1 MAPIEAREPARTTGY
16 HKRGR
21 AVEAM
26 ALDMLR
32 RKGYTVVRSRRS
44 SSLVHLVAWCDR
56 ARPVFVHVKG
66 TRRTVAG
73 AVDVATIWRDDIK
86 ALQGLPRWDGMSV
99 QLWVYTS
106 RRGWWFYEVF
116 PGGIA
121 EVTGRAA

>member
-1 MAPIEAREPARTTGY
+1 MAASETQEPARTTGY
-16 HKRGR
+16 HQRGR

-44 SSLVHLVAWCDR
+44 SPLVHLVAWCDQ
-56 ARPVFVHVKG
+56 ARPVFVHVKR
-66 TRRTVAG
+66 TRRSVAG
-73 AVDVATIWRDDIK
+73 AVDVASIWREEIK

-99 QLWVYTS
+99 QLWVYTD
-106 RRGWWFYEVF
+106 RKVWWFYEVF

-121 EVTGRAA
+121 EVTGHVA

>member
-1 MAPIEAREPARTTGY
+1 MAANEGAGSARY
-16 HKRGR
+16 HQRAR

-56 ARPVFVHVKG
+56 SRPVFVHVKR
-66 TRRTVAG
+66 TRRRVG
-73 AVDVATIWRDDIK
+73 SAVDVASIWREDIR

-99 QLWVYTS
+99 QFWVYTD
-106 RRGWWFYEVF
+106 RKGWWFYEVF

>member
-1 MAPIEAREPARTTGY
+1 MAAIERSETTRTTSY
-16 HKRGR
+16 NQRGR

-44 SSLVHLVAWCDR
+44 SSLVHLRAWCDR
-56 ARPVFVHVKG
+56 ARPVFVHVKR

-73 AVDVATIWRDDIK
+73 AVDVAAIWREDIRG
-86 ALQGLPRWDGMSV
+86 LQSLPRWDGMSV
-99 QLWVYTS
+99 QLWVYTD
-106 RRGWWFYEVF
+106 RRGWGFYEVF

-121 EVTGRAA
+121 EVTGRVA